1 MNVTNNPQVPTRIAA
16 PVMDA
21 VHSASARTGI
31 DFDYLVDVA
40 RVESGYNPTA
50 KAPTSSARGLYQFT
64 KQTWLATLDRHGAN
78 HGLAWAADAIG
89 RDASGRLSV
98 TDPTLRQQIFDL
110 RDDPGASS
118 NMAAA
123 LTGDNR
129 DYLESRIGRSAEPV
143 DLYLAHFLGS
153 GGAAKFLAALEANPD
168 QPGASMMPEAAAAN
182 RSIFYAPD
190 GSMRSLAE
198 IRDRPRR
205 DPRGRRQDRSGDPSS
220 TLAATA
226 WREQFERVGQPR
238 RRTSAAANDG
248 NSTHAAQTLD
258 GFCRRCLSA
267 ARLLVGRRRMS
278 VDFSLRNIGRIAG
291 ASALPVGMLILVGLM
306 VIPVSPLLLDIS
318 FVANIMIS
326 LAILMVALSA
336 AKPLDFSSFPTV
348 LLLATLFRLALNVA
362 STRVVLVHGHEG
374 TAAAGHVIEAFGQVL
389 IGGDYVVG
397 LFVFSSS
404 W

>member
-1 MNVTNNPQVPTRIAA
+1 MNLINNPQGPSRIAA

-110 RDDPGASS
+110 RDDPAASS

-153 GGAAKFLAALEANPD
+153 GGAAKFLSALEANPD
-168 QPGASMMPEAAAAN
+168 QPGAAMMPEAAAAN
-182 RSIFYAPD
+182 RSIFYAAD

-198 IRDRPRR
+198 IRDRFRVKLEDGGKIENMKPFAPAGWHAQASSSSGLANHGGGRPPLQMMEIQPMPRKLSM
-205 DPRGRRQDRSGDPSS
+205 GF
-220 TLAATA
+220 AADA
-226 WREQFERVGQPR
+226 YR
-238 RRTSAAANDG
+238 
-248 NSTHAAQTLD
+248 
-258 GFCRRCLSA
+258 
-267 ARLLVGRRRMS
+267 
-278 VDFSLRNIGRIAG
+278 
-291 ASALPVGMLILVGLM
+291 
-306 VIPVSPLLLDIS
+306 
-318 FVANIMIS
+318 
-326 LAILMVALSA
+326 
-336 AKPLDFSSFPTV
+336 
-348 LLLATLFRLALNVA
+348 RLA
-362 STRVVLVHGHEG
+362 SMS
-374 TAAAGHVIEAFGQVL
+374 
-389 IGGDYVVG
+389 GGG
-397 LFVFSSS
+397 A
-404 W
+404 